1 MYGKGADSIIGSTTV
16 TGAGVAMLPA
26 TNGNMI
32 ATILAY
38 TAISIG
44 ILALA
49 SQLTVRLVRK
59 HHAQTA
65 TPKN

>member
-26 TNGNMI
+26 TGGNTI

-38 TAISIG
+38 TAITIG
-44 ILALA
+44 AAAII
-49 SQLTVRLVRK
+49 SQLVVRLVRK
-59 HHAQTA
+59 HQAQA
-65 TPKN
+65 TRS

>member
-26 TNGNMI
+26 TGGNMI

-38 TAISIG
+38 TAIGIG
-44 ILALA
+44 VAALA
-49 SQLTVRLVRK
+49 SQLIVRIARK
-59 HHAQTA
+59 RQAQA
-65 TPKN
+65 TSRN